1 MEYLP
6 YFISAG
12 LGVIVW
18 FLQTS
23 NNRRYNEF
31 QNLKKLVD
39 GHETQ
44 IAVNT
49 NSDEKDSKRFDEHQK
64 SMDTKFSELN
74 KMLNNFTSK
83 VESEI
88 KEIKNTVGE
97 LKVSIAGLNS
107 RK

>member
-1 MEYLP
+1 MMEYLP

-31 QNLKKLVD
+31 QDLKKLVA

-49 NSDEKDSKRFDEHQK
+49 NSDKKDSEAFENHQK
-64 SMDTKFSELN
+64 SMDGKFSDLT
-74 KMLNNFTSK
+74 KMLNTFTSK
-83 VESEI
+83 VDSEI
-88 KEIKNTVGE
+88 NQIKAAVVE
-97 LKVSIAGLNS
+97 LKVSVAEL
-107 RK
+107 KK